1 MSEEPNRYCIVC
13 YKKFYSPTSR
23 ANQCPTCR
31 GFDHIEITP
40 MADSGISP
48 QRPHEHPSHKRISNR
63 EAEELLQE
71 KYRQGIMPQIDGI
84 EIEDHLEIRDDERY
98 TEEDIYDMFGLND
111 DEDEDEWDY

>member
-31 GFDHIEITP
+31 GFGDPELKQF
-40 MADSGISP
+40 SER
-48 QRPHEHPSHKRISNR
+48 QRPQEDSTHKRISNR

-98 TEEDIYDMFGLND
+98 SEEDIYDMFGLND